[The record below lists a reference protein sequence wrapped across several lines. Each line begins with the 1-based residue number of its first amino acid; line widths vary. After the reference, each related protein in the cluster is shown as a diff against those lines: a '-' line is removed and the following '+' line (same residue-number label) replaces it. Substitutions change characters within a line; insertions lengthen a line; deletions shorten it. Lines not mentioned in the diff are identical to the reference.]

1 MSPVMS
7 SSNFSAYHSYRR
19 STRRYITP
27 SSVRLSVSLLSVCS
41 NNADHI
47 ASVSASHCALHERK
61 RLSQHGAYG
70 YSQKRQRQ
78 HPLKLCHGILP
89 FPSLSRH
96 HQRSRPAL
104 QFPTSRRLQKPF
116 PFPPRLS
123 CQFLT
128 YPNPMSSTPSR
139 HSRLSNMAT
148 SPR

>member
-1 MSPVMS
+1 MSLVMS
-7 SSNFSAYHSYRR
+7 SSNFSAYDSYCR

-27 SSVRLSVSLLSVCS
+27 SSVRLSVSLLSVCL

-47 ASVSASHCALHERK
+47 ASASASHCALHERK

-89 FPSLSRH
+89 LPSLSRH

-104 QFPTSRRLQKPF
+104 QFPISRRLQKSF
-116 PFPPRLS
+116 PFPPKLS

-128 YPNPMSSTPSR
+128 YPNPMFLTRSR
-139 HSRLSNMAT
+139 RLHLSNMAT
-148 SPR
+148 SRR